1 MEKKK
6 PTEFTLKVIGAIRKI
21 PKGKVATYG
30 QIAGIAGKPGG
41 ARAVVWMLH
50 SMCDTHKLPWH
61 RVVSTQGIAFRKGS
75 ANFRKQ
81 KNCLKSEKVEISTDG
96 KIDFQKYQWKKK
108 GIVRKIAGKGR
119 PRMFL

>member
-6 PTEFTLKVIGAIRKI
+6 PTEFTTKVIRAIQKI

-41 ARAVVWMLH
+41 ARAVVWILH
-50 SMCDTHKLPWH
+50 SMWDTHKLPWH

-75 ANFRKQ
+75 VNFREQ
-81 KNCLKSEKVEISTDG
+81 KNCLKAEKVEISTDG
-96 KIDFQKYQWKKK
+96 KISFEKYQWKKK
-108 GIVRKIAGKGR
+108 GIARKGR
-119 PRMFL
+119 PRMFSQS